1 MAVQDY
7 LRDSIAQHIG
17 PLKGTPSGWQKRN
30 CMLCHLRG
38 HGSDKRERFGII
50 YPHDGGVTVN
60 CFNCGFGTG
69 WKPSSQLGEKMV
81 FFLSAINVPQEDIN
95 RLKFEAF
102 REANDMQTKEFVLKG
117 SITGKWKEI
126 DFLEDCHPLR
136 VWADA
141 GCDDKDFLQVVSY
154 AHSRNMLDL
163 DKMYWTPSK
172 GKKERSFNRRFVI
185 PFTYKDKIVGWSGRL
200 ASDSADKSVPKYL
213 SQLPPSYI
221 YGLDA
226 QQDYDKKYVIVSEG
240 LMDAVLTDGIGVLH
254 NNINAD
260 QVALLN
266 SLPGQKIL
274 CPDRDKDGGPLI
286 EIAIEN
292 KWHVAFP
299 HWGRNAK
306 GKPVKDAAE
315 AAELFGQLLTIKSI
329 IDSKE
334 SDSYAIRVKRKL
346 DEGNYGY

>member
-30 CMLCHLRG
+30 CMMCHLRG

-69 WKPSSQLGEKMV
+69 WKPSSQLGEKMA

-126 DFLEDCHPLR
+126 DFLEDCYPLR

-141 GCDDKDFLQVVSY
+141 GCDDKNFLQVVSY

-226 QQDYDKKYVIVSEG
+226 QHDYDKKYIIVSEG

-266 SLPGQKIL
+266 SLPAQKIL
-274 CPDRDKDGGPLI
+274 CPDRDKDGKTLI

-299 HWGRNAK
+299 HWGRNAQ
-306 GKPVKDAAE
+306 GRPVKDAAE
-315 AAELFGQLLTIKSI
+315 AAALFGQLLTIKSI

>member
-1 MAVQDY
+1 M
-7 LRDSIAQHIG
+7 
-17 PLKGTPSGWQKRN
+17 
-30 CMLCHLRG
+30 CHLRG

-102 REANDMQTKEFVLKG
+102 REANNIQTKEFVLKG

-136 VWADA
+136 FWADA

-200 ASDSADKSVPKYL
+200 ASDSVDKSVPKYL

-221 YGLDA
+221 YGIDA
-226 QQDYDKKYVIVSEG
+226 QQDYDKKYIIVSEG
-240 LMDAVLTDGIGVLH
+240 LMDAVLTDGVGVLH

-260 QVALLN
+260 QVALIN
-266 SLPGQKIL
+266 NMVAEQKIL
-274 CPDRDKDGGPLI
+274 CPDRDKDGDHLI

-292 KWHVAFP
+292 KWSVAFP
-299 HWGRNAK
+299 NWGRNAN
-306 GKPVKDAAE
+306 GNPVKDAAE
-315 AAELFGQLLTIKSI
+315 ASELYGQLLTVKSI
-329 IDSKE
+329 IDSAE
-334 SDSYAIRVKRKL
+334 SDSFNIRVKRRL
-346 DEGNYGY
+346 DKNNYGY